1 MQFCPKCERAMAED
15 TSLGYVV
22 FRCHC
27 GEEVRGTPSDARVG
41 GATQEDR
48 ETVELYA
55 TLLAN
60 AAHDRVNQQ
69 VARECLECGLDYMTL
84 VRLGENEVVLFVCKC
99 GARVLGAD
107 AKDASAPGADPGG
120 PGPAPA
126 PAPTPAA
133 PAPSPE
139 PEAAPEAAPEDA
151 PEDGDEA

>member
-15 TSLGYVV
+15 TSLGYIV

-27 GEEVRGTPSDARVG
+27 GEEVRGGPGDARVG

-48 ETVELYA
+48 ETLELFA

-84 VRLGENEVVLFVCKC
+84 VRLGEAEVAIFVCKC
-99 GARVLGAD
+99 GARVLGSE
-107 AKDASAPGADPGG
+107 AKDASAPGADPGAD
-120 PGPAPA
+120 PGAG
-126 PAPTPAA
+126 PAA

-139 PEAAPEAAPEDA
+139 PEGLAEGQAEA
-151 PEDGDEA
+151 